1 MAPSPLPPCED
12 TGNGPST
19 NTDSFSTLTWIF
31 PASRTRRDK
40 FPSFLSCPGSGLCEN
55 SLDGH
60 RPGKLTQDLTARTPK
75 ELLSAVQPASSRRGH
90 AFCSHSLTS
99 CASTLPPAKG
109 AGSYFQ
115 PLHTYPAC
123 TPPGHFPP
131 SPGHSELSNIHFH
144 SALTILYS
152 EIAQSCMT
160 LCDPMV
166 CSLPGSSLHRILQ
179 ARVLEWIAI
188 SFSRGSSRSRD
199 PTQVSRIPGRRFNL

>member
-1 MAPSPLPPCED
+1 MRTQELGPHQTPNLPTPSPWTCLSSGFCE
-12 TGNGPST
+12 
-19 NTDSFSTLTWIF
+19 I
-31 PASRTRRDK
+31 
-40 FPSFLSCPGSGLCEN
+40 
-55 SLDGH
+55 SLDRH
-60 RPGKLTQDLTARTPK
+60 SPSKLTHDLTARIPK
-75 ELLSAVQPASSRRGH
+75 QLLSAVQPASSRRGH
-90 AFCSHSLTS
+90 AFCSHSLAS

-144 SALTILYS
+144 LALTILYS

-160 LCDPMV
+160 LCNPMV

-188 SFSRGSSRSRD
+188 SFSRGSSQPRNQ
-199 PTQVSRIPGRRFNL
+199 TWVSYIADRFFTN

>member
-1 MAPSPLPPCED
+1 MRTQELGPHQTPNLPTPSPWTCLSSGFCE
-12 TGNGPST
+12 
-19 NTDSFSTLTWIF
+19 I
-31 PASRTRRDK
+31 
-40 FPSFLSCPGSGLCEN
+40 
-55 SLDGH
+55 SLDRH
-60 RPGKLTQDLTARTPK
+60 SPSKLTHDLTARIPK
-75 ELLSAVQPASSRRGH
+75 QLLSAVQPASSRRGH

-131 SPGHSELSNIHFH
+131 SLGYRELSNIHFH

-152 EIAQSCMT
+152 EITQSCMI
-160 LCDPMV
+160 LCDRMV